1 MTGLLIIAGHLEKI
15 KTKERK
21 KMSKSIS
28 KEMLYE
34 EFLTRYMNQQNIQKT
49 VKLSNI
55 LVLLVDYVQ

>member
-1 MTGLLIIAGHLEKI
+1 
-15 KTKERK
+15 
-21 KMSKSIS
+21 MSKSIS